1 MQSQETERY
10 PGKIVY
16 DGDEASQML
25 SISKRTL
32 DRARESGRI
41 KFFKLGR
48 LVRYRLCDLQEFAA
62 SLVEASAK

>member
-1 MQSQETERY
+1 MQTQGTDGY
-10 PGKIVY
+10 PPKIGF

-25 SISKRTL
+25 GISKRTL
-32 DRARESGRI
+32 DREREARRI

-48 LVRYRLCDLQEFAA
+48 LVRYRLCDLQEYAA